1 MLKLNHAG
9 LKDDGLEFE
18 SVEDAVTYLQSLIA
32 YFNGCSRN
40 LTEEQLRRIMIM
52 RNVLNR
58 MEIQ

>member
-32 YFNGCSRN
+32 YFNDCSRN
-40 LTEEQLRRIMIM
+40 LTEGQLRHVMLM

-58 MEIQ
+58 IEIE